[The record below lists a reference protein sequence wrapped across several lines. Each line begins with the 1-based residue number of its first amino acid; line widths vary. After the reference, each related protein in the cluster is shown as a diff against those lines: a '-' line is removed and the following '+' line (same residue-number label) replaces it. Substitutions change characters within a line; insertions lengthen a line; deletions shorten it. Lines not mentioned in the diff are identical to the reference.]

1 MPQTI
6 LISEY
11 KEYVN
16 ELYEGVDLMNL
27 HGDKEDN
34 PSNQSVPDSSS
45 SDKEAKCLV
54 DRAEAVAGADG
65 KVKADVGRKAQEGN
79 SSNSGTRAA
88 RVVTET
94 YTQVLK
100 KPKRDHQNMDQD
112 KAKRQ

>member
-16 ELYEGVDLMNL
+16 ELYEGVDEMNL
-27 HGDKEDN
+27 PMRKGDK
-34 PSNQSVPDSSS
+34 SANQSVRDSSS
-45 SDKEAKCLV
+45 SDKEATWHV
-54 DRAEAVAGADG
+54 DRVEAVAGAEG
-65 KVKADVGRKAQEGN
+65 KVKADVGRKAQGGN